1 MNAFLAT
8 LRDAFAGLAFPSMC
22 VICATPIESLDDG
35 VTCALCWQ
43 QTLLTV
49 PEPRCYQCGWPIRSQ
64 LPANHQ
70 PRCTRCR
77 DADFALLR
85 FAGPYEGAL
94 RANLLFLKNYP
105 HVCQRMRELVI
116 AVFEK
121 ETALHAA
128 NIVIPIPL
136 HLQRLRERG
145 FNQATPIARLI
156 SRHAKIPLRT
166 RWLVRTKH
174 TERHRAG
181 MDAKARATSVAA
193 AFAVKRPEQIKNQ
206 IVLLVDDVF
215 TTGATLNECGRTLM
229 EAGAK
234 TVYGFTVARVLS

>member
-8 LRDAFAGLAFPSMC
+8 LCDAFAGRVFPSTC
-22 VICATPIESLDDG
+22 AICAISIESLSDG
-35 VTCALCWQ
+35 VTCAQCWQ
-43 QTLLTV
+43 QTPLTV
-49 PEPRCYQCGWPIRSQ
+49 SEPRCYQCGLPTRSQ
-64 LPANHQ
+64 LPADPQ
-70 PRCTRCR
+70 RGCTRCR
-77 DADFALLR
+77 DAAFALLR